1 MMEENVCV
9 GGNVMEV
16 TIHFIDVFGHL
27 SDSEKKNI
35 ENDGIEVE
43 TTDKVW
49 ELLED
54 NVRHGFN
61 KNNQIIQLFSEFGDF
76 QGIKNT
82 HYKIIIIGLKKDKD
96 LKKFELENV
105 IFDSSTQSDA
115 TITIVGRVKKL
126 SN

>member
-1 MMEENVCV
+1 
-9 GGNVMEV
+9 MEV